1 MKKLLLL
8 TLIALL
14 LILSLFIVLHGVGSG
29 SINILSV
36 TQMKQKSEEL
46 DSKIQEAS
54 KLASADFKTSVN
66 NVEEDTK
73 KLQKTKKD
81 YEEMASI
88 STSSQVNNASQLEK
102 YEIETLWVK
111 LGNHATSEGAIMKMD
126 VVKGTTNGADE
137 YDLNF
142 TVTGS
147 YISITDFISSIENDS
162 TLGFK
167 IENFKMG
174 PDDANQLSATFTC
187 RNIAIKDVSETK
199 EQASDIEEIE
209 GLEGETSTTNTNA
222 NKNTNTTNT
231 TTNTTTNK
239 TNTTNTTNS
248 TKNTNTTNS
257 TNTSNR

>member
-8 TLIALL
+8 ILIALL
-14 LILSLFIVLHGVGSG
+14 LILSLFIVLHGAGSE

-46 DSKIQEAS
+46 DSRIQEAS
-54 KLASADFKTSVN
+54 KLASTSFKEAVNSV
-66 NVEEDTK
+66 EDSTK
-73 KLQKTKKD
+73 KLQKSKKD
-81 YEEMASI
+81 YDEMASI
-88 STSSQVNNASQLEK
+88 STSNQISNASQIEK

-126 VVKGTTNGADE
+126 VVKGQTNGTDE

-174 PDDANQLSATFTC
+174 ADSEDQLVATFTC
-187 RNIAIKDVSETK
+187 RNIAIKDIAETSS
-199 EQASDIEEIE
+199 QRSDVIEIE
-209 GLEGETSTTNTNA
+209 GQEDINSTTDA
-222 NKNTNTTNT
+222 NT
-231 TTNTTTNK
+231 TTNTTS
-239 TNTTNTTNS
+239 TNTTGTTNT
-248 TKNTNTTNS
+248 TKNTNTTKTTNS
-257 TNTSNR
+257 TTNTNTTTNKR